1 MKLLALCLALC
12 GFCFAQSP
20 RGASTHQVSVG
31 ACSVNASNVHGN
43 VTVSINGPA
52 CNNLSKANMIAIT
65 RLVELLQE
73 DIEARKSQPPALTD
87 YGTYKIASAFN
98 PPSET
103 MPACSNV
110 PTIVGSP
117 GSSALESLNR
127 NLGIDPMMSSSL
139 GIGADQAFAFKNI
152 STLAADNY
160 AIGQRKPIGLLS
172 TGDSGAGAT
181 LALASISSIPVGT
194 DAFGTGADQAFAFKN
209 ISALTADDR
218 IIGQQPSAGFVLTGD
233 SGAGA
238 TLALASISS
247 IPLATSAVT
256 GADQVF
262 AFKNISGLAADNYA
276 IGRQQPIDLLSTGDP
291 TAGATLALASF
302 SNTPLGTSPIGTG
315 ADQALAFKNIS
326 ALTADD
332 HIIGQQPSAGFVFT
346 GGSAVAPTLDSVSL
360 TFKNTAAG
368 SSSIITG
375 TDYLSSS
382 KSLSTLAADDHIIGQ
397 QPSAGFVF
405 TGGSAVAPTLDSV
418 SLTFTSTAA
427 GSSSIITGTD
437 YLSLSKSVS
446 DLTSCGQ
453 IITGWTIT
461 YLPNKPR

>member
-181 LALASISSIPVGT
+181 LALASISSIP
-194 DAFGTGADQAFAFKN
+194 
-209 ISALTADDR
+209 
-218 IIGQQPSAGFVLTGD
+218 
-233 SGAGA
+233 
-238 TLALASISS
+238 
-247 IPLATSAVT
+247 LATSAVT

-262 AFKNISGLAADNYA
+262 
-276 IGRQQPIDLLSTGDP
+276 
-291 TAGATLALASF
+291 
-302 SNTPLGTSPIGTG
+302 
-315 ADQALAFKNIS
+315 AFKNIS

-446 DLTSCGQ
+446 DLTSSGQ

>member
-139 GIGADQAFAFKNI
+139 GI
-152 STLAADNY
+152 
-160 AIGQRKPIGLLS
+160 
-172 TGDSGAGAT
+172 
-181 LALASISSIPVGT
+181 
-194 DAFGTGADQAFAFKN
+194 GADQAFAFKN

-446 DLTSCGQ
+446 DLTSSGQ